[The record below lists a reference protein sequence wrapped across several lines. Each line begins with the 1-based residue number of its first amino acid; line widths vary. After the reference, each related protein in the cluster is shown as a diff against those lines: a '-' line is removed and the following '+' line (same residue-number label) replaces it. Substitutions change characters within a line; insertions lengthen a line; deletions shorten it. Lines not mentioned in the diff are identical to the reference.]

1 MRKSVLISIFFLT
14 SYFAVAQTDYVVTLK
29 ADTLRGEVRILSY
42 DNIDRVQVAKDG
54 KKESFTALE
63 VLIVN
68 LDSAFY
74 KAVKYENKVVLMKV
88 IKSGYLSLYA
98 YRLPNM
104 SSYDGRFLLK
114 MDGNSMEM
122 PNLGFK
128 KVMANFLED
137 CLELSAEIKKGTLGK
152 SKITQII
159 DDYNSCIGKRTVQ
172 PAAPTIVEE
181 VTKVQ
186 LEAIKKLSDKIN
198 ELSFDTKQDAL
209 DILRD
214 IQNKVE
220 KKENVSNYQ
229 IDGLQSTLKDQP
241 SVAVELKNLVEL
253 FKK

>member
-1 MRKSVLISIFFLT
+1 MRKYLLISVLFLT
-14 SYFAVAQTDYVVTLK
+14 SYFAVAQANYVVTLK
-29 ADTLRGEVRILSY
+29 ADTLRGDVRILSY

-63 VLIVN
+63 VLILY
-68 LDSAFY
+68 LDNNFY
-74 KAVKYENKVVLMKV
+74 KAVKHDNKVVMMKV
-88 IKSGYLSLYA
+88 IKSGYLSLFA
-98 YRLPNM
+98 FRLPNM

-128 KVMANFLED
+128 KVMASFVED

-152 SKITQII
+152 SKIEQII
-159 DDYNSCIGKRTVQ
+159 DEYNACVDSRTVH
-172 PAAPTIVEE
+172 PAAPVIEE
-181 VTKVQ
+181 GAKVQ
-186 LEAIKKLSDKIN
+186 LDAIKKLADKIN

-214 IQNKVE
+214 IQSKVE

-229 IDGLQSTLKDQP
+229 IEGLQSTLKEQP
-241 SVAVELKNLVEL
+241 SVAEELNHLVGL

>member
-1 MRKSVLISIFFLT
+1 MRKSLLISIFFLAN
-14 SYFAVAQTDYVVTLK
+14 YCAVAQTDYLITLK
-29 ADTLRGEVRILSY
+29 SDTLRGDVRILSY
-42 DNIDRVQVAKDG
+42 DNIDRVQVSKDG

-63 VLIVN
+63 VLIVY

-74 KAVKYENKVVLMKV
+74 KAVRHENKVVLMKV
-88 IKSGYLSLYA
+88 MKSGYLSLFA

-114 MDGNSMEM
+114 MDGNSMEL

-159 DDYNSCIGKRTVQ
+159 DEYNLCVGKRTAQ
-172 PAAPTIVEE
+172 PAAAPVVEE
-181 VTKVQ
+181 GTKVQ
-186 LEAIKKLSDKIN
+186 LDAIKRLTDKIN
-198 ELSFDTKQDAL
+198 ELNFDTKQDAL
-209 DILRD
+209 DILKD
-214 IQNKVE
+214 IQSKVE

-241 SVAVELKNLVEL
+241 SVAEELKNVVEL